1 MKLNCLMPWSRLCNQ
16 IEQLCNSGI
25 WKEFISSKCS
35 KILGLKFCREET
47 ESGDGERDS
56 FSDSC
61 SDESESDK
69 LWRWDGCSSEDGGSE
84 QDSLWHVNNR
94 LGYLYFQYFE
104 RSTPYGRV
112 PLMDKVFFLVFSLT
126 WYSLFYL
133 LHCLFT
139 LIFILSAFW
148 FFLIVRLIK

>member
-1 MKLNCLMPWSRLCNQ
+1 MQLNCLMPWSRLCNQ
-16 IEQLCNSGI
+16 IQQWCNSGI
-25 WKEFISSKCS
+25 CKEFISSKCS

-61 SDESESDK
+61 SDESVSDK

-112 PLMDKVFFLVFSLT
+112 PLMDKVLFSYSLFVFVFSLSYALFFT
-126 WYSLFYL
+126 DCIVTLLWFAFYL
-133 LHCLFT
+133 P
-139 LIFILSAFW
+139 SG
-148 FFLIVRLIK
+148 FF